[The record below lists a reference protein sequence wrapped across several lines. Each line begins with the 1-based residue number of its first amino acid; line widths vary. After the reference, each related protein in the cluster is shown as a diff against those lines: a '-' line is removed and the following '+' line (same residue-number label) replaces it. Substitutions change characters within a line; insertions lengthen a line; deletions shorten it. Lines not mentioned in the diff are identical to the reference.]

1 MVKSDSVKI
10 EQPCHKGL
18 ALPVGHKNLIC
29 SRWKIP
35 RHPFKEQVGLL
46 KARLRWEEP
55 PQFQNEHL
63 TLRLKETIR
72 VYPREQKSQF
82 LLHTLSPS
90 AEQPGNISL
99 EASLTMPEN
108 LCLYFKNHTLYQCQL
123 SNYEIQFLPMES
135 YPTIV

>member
-1 MVKSDSVKI
+1 M
-10 EQPCHKGL
+10 G
-18 ALPVGHKNLIC
+18 GT
-29 SRWKIP
+29 
-35 RHPFKEQVGLL
+35 
-46 KARLRWEEP
+46 

-90 AEQPGNISL
+90 ASL

-108 LCLYFKNHTLYQCQL
+108 LCLYFKNHTLYQRQS
-123 SNYEIQFLPMES
+123 SNYEIQFRPMES